1 MEILSKNKD
10 ILDYFNTAISN
21 SSDNIELEV
30 IFGHHPASNPINK
43 LTFKNILDK
52 LKSELGDPQSVS
64 TNLDIKTKA
73 GDYPSNTRCTILDL
87 DSIKTY
93 CITNSLEK
101 ISESSMVFIQ
111 KRPYKD
117 DLIQNN
123 RIVNKEYNY
132 RINIKSEVDLNYN
145 TDQIK
150 RYDQTSKLKHFR
162 YKKRYSFITNDKLF
176 RIDLSVVKST
186 QWDKIRKTYKY
197 AKTFKEANI
206 LNNPEEYELEIEYI
220 GSTDKKENGVFYIN
234 DYYNKLMSDI
244 DDPSIL
250 SGSVSNPLTLDIKLS
265 DVESTGGEIS
275 GLTTPILDL
284 PEKVEQIIDKIKG
297 KNIKIKE
304 TYDLGEMELSEDDIL
319 TVIDYNSDY
328 KSDGRY
334 ILVNISSSNE
344 QIWIPLTQIYSGH
357 FDIDDLILEISSSE
371 KYGGGKSTEEGK
383 QLSFEEEKLE
393 ILSNKCVDLLN
404 EHIKYLLE
412 VIHNNKLILSLSNI
426 DYVLNRYSILTKQ
439 NDKKSKYKKPRFI
452 GPQPVTL
459 NHENL
464 LQSNDI
470 NILKGYA
477 VTEKADGIRCLL
489 FITEN
494 TGYLITSKME
504 IISTGL
510 KFPKIDGEWLLDGE
524 YITKDKEGIDLDSN
538 LYMVFDIYYSNT
550 NPVYK
555 YIWTSFDDSEISRLN
570 ELNRFKE
577 LIQYQEKSDIYNIR
591 IGIKDYEYGSV
602 DLKDETQIKEI
613 FRKCKNVLDKDYGY
627 YIDGLILMPIYLG
640 VKGDKLNPSPDYIG
654 GKWEYNFKWKPP
666 EENTIDF
673 KVTTE
678 KVSKGS
684 KQDKVYTYNDDDNIS
699 RIYKKL
705 NIINGY
711 NEEED
716 MSLEFYMKILTGD
729 KPSKER
735 TQIFNPPDTK
745 EHVGVTNILLEDN
758 KMLCLKTG
766 EEIRDG
772 DIVEMRYNPE
782 GLNNMVWEP
791 LRLRNDKTEPNYK
804 SVADNVWKTI
814 STPITNDFIRGLT
827 SYNVKKIEKNVK
839 KSVDTGYYVSNN
851 RTLET
856 NVLAKYHNYIKTS
869 LINGICSTFNKGI
882 QYMDLSC
889 GRGGDVERYIKS
901 DNNIKFVLGLDIE
914 DINEASRRYFY
925 KQANNKAVFLQY
937 DTSKNIKSKEQP
949 DINKHSKVMIDILY
963 GTAKSVPVQY
973 KQIYNDYKK
982 ITKGKGGTGTF
993 QVISSQ
999 FTLHYY
1005 LRSEETFNGF
1015 LTNVEE
1021 NIDKGGYFIATFYNG
1036 NKLFDL
1042 LKDKDGI
1049 EYTNKS
1055 SDKVYEIK
1063 KKYDLEDFE
1072 YDNKDTSNMFG
1083 NTISV
1088 YMDSIGQE
1096 IDEYLVNMDFLI
1108 DSFKQRGM
1116 ELVTPNTKSN
1126 IFNKSNFDIEGVGSF
1141 EKMINNLKTISKN
1154 DKLLSKGGMY
1164 KDALK
1169 ITDNEKLKL
1178 LSGLNVYVIF
1188 QKK

>member
-21 SSDNIELEV
+21 SSDNVELEV

-43 LTFKNILDK
+43 LIFKNILDK
-52 LKSELGDPQSVS
+52 LKIDLGDPQSVS

-101 ISESSMVFIQ
+101 IPESSIVFIQ
-111 KRPYKD
+111 KRPDKD
-117 DLIQNN
+117 DVIQNN

-145 TDQIK
+145 SDQIK
-150 RYDQTSKLKHFR
+150 RYDQSSKLKHFR

-186 QWDKIRKTYKY
+186 QWDKVRKTYKY

-244 DDPSIL
+244 DDPSML

-265 DVESTGGEIS
+265 DTGSTSEEL

-284 PEKVEQIIDKIKG
+284 PGKSKEIIDKIKG

-304 TYDLGEMELSEDDIL
+304 TYDLGETNILEDDIL
-319 TVIDYNSDY
+319 TIINYNSDY
-328 KSDGRY
+328 KKDGRY
-334 ILVNISSSNE
+334 VLLNISSSNK
-344 QIWIPLTQIYSGH
+344 QIWVPLTQIYSEH
-357 FDIDDLILEISSSE
+357 FDIDDLILGIYSSE

-383 QLSFEEEKLE
+383 QLSFKEDKLE
-393 ILSNKCVDLLN
+393 ILSDKCVELLN
-404 EHIKYLLE
+404 DHIKYLLE
-412 VIHNNKLILSLSNI
+412 IIHNNKLILSLSNI

-452 GPQPVTL
+452 GPQPITL

-524 YITKDKEGIDLDSN
+524 YINKDKDGADLDNN

-555 YIWTSFDDSEISRLN
+555 YIWTSFDDTEKSRLN

-577 LIQYQEKSDIYNIR
+577 LIQYQIKSDIYNIR

-613 FRKCKNVLDKDYGY
+613 FKKCKTVLDKDYGY

-673 KVTTE
+673 KVSTV
-678 KVSKGS
+678 KISSDS
-684 KQDKVYTYNDDDNIS
+684 KQDKIFPFEDENGILQK
-699 RIYKKL
+699 YKKL

-745 EHVGVTNILLEDN
+745 EYVGITNILLEDN

-772 DIVEMRYNPE
+772 DIVEMRYNSE
-782 GLNNMVWEP
+782 GLNNMIWEP

-814 STPITNDFIRGLT
+814 SIPITSDFIRGLKP
-827 SYNVKKIEKNVK
+827 YNVKKIEKNVK

-901 DNNIKFVLGLDIE
+901 ENNIKFILGLDIE

-925 KQANNKAVFLQY
+925 KQATNKAVFLQY

-1055 SDKVYEIK
+1055 GDKVYEIK
-1063 KKYDLEDFE
+1063 KKYDLENFN
-1072 YDNKDTSNMFG
+1072 YDSEDTSNMFG

-1096 IDEYLVNMDFLI
+1096 IDEYLVNMNFLI

-1116 ELVTPNTKSN
+1116 ELVTPNSKSN
-1126 IFNKSNFDIEGVGSF
+1126 IFNKSNFDTEGVGSF
-1141 EKMINNLKTISKN
+1141 EKMINNLKTLSKQ

-1164 KDALK
+1164 KDALR